1 MNSEVTPAAATLTKT
16 PHTSLYPSSR
26 QVYAR
31 LQYKQ
36 GKARLTSDPQ
46 PSRAKL
52 APIRAATDIANP
64 TISTPAIASNRQT
77 TAGLNPKMPD
87 DHRNSALKPA
97 GAGLSQC
104 VPLPMLP
111 YVTIIHLPHL
121 PVTVGVPQTV
131 RIAQDHGKHLA
142 QLRHRETAMG
152 FEGVHQNGPL

>member
-16 PHTSLYPSSR
+16 PNTSLYSSSR

-64 TISTPAIASNRQT
+64 TISTPTIASNRQT

-87 DHRNSALKPA
+87 DHSNSAPKPA

-104 VPLPMLP
+104 VYLP
-111 YVTIIHLPHL
+111 
-121 PVTVGVPQTV
+121 
-131 RIAQDHGKHLA
+131 
-142 QLRHRETAMG
+142 
-152 FEGVHQNGPL
+152 

>member
-1 MNSEVTPAAATLTKT
+1 MNSEATPATATLTKIPNT
-16 PHTSLYPSSR
+16 GLYPSSR

-31 LQYKQ
+31 LECKQ

-64 TISTPAIASNRQT
+64 TMSTPIIASNRQT

-87 DHRNSALKPA
+87 DHRNSALKPT

-104 VPLPMLP
+104 VYLP
-111 YVTIIHLPHL
+111 
-121 PVTVGVPQTV
+121 
-131 RIAQDHGKHLA
+131 
-142 QLRHRETAMG
+142 
-152 FEGVHQNGPL
+152 

>member
-16 PHTSLYPSSR
+16 PNTGLYSSSR

-31 LQYKQ
+31 LECKQ

-77 TAGLNPKMPD
+77 TAGLNRKCLTITATVLPSQPGLVSRSAYTYHDRFTTARPGPTDRPD
-87 DHRNSALKPA
+87 RPRARKAPSA
-97 GAGLSQC
+97 
-104 VPLPMLP
+104 
-111 YVTIIHLPHL
+111 
-121 PVTVGVPQTV
+121 
-131 RIAQDHGKHLA
+131 
-142 QLRHRETAMG
+142 
-152 FEGVHQNGPL
+152 FEA